1 MSNVN
6 LIEKFKINEIDG
18 LYLKIYRQ
26 GRILGYKKDPTKING
41 IVIEKIKD
49 KKTKQE
55 KKVATKISYEIKERN
70 ISECFLQTFVKKEV
84 INEWVNTKTS
94 PLIDEQLI
102 NDKEYKKVMYS
113 LNYKWNK
120 LSKTEKLFYYLSL
133 FDEGYGVDVSPYY
146 EDEYFRKKKVK

>member
-18 LYLKIYRQ
+18 LYLKIYSK
-26 GRILGYKKDPTKING
+26 GRIIGNKKDTTKING

-70 ISECFLQTFVKKEV
+70 ISECFLQTFVKK
-84 INEWVNTKTS
+84 
-94 PLIDEQLI
+94 
-102 NDKEYKKVMYS
+102 
-113 LNYKWNK
+113 
-120 LSKTEKLFYYLSL
+120 
-133 FDEGYGVDVSPYY
+133 
-146 EDEYFRKKKVK
+146 